1 MIERDKQRIDQQKK
15 HAAEKERREHPK
27 KDTKAQPEHHHAG
40 MDTDPQTMQDK
51 DYIKRIEE
59 KTEKH

>member
-1 MIERDKQRIDQQKK
+1 MNERDKQVDDQQKK

-27 KDTKAQPEHHHAG
+27 KDVKNKTGQEHAG
-40 MDTDPQTMQDK
+40 MATDPQTMKDK
-51 DYIKRIEE
+51 GYVKRIEE